1 MVLCINMVHIVPRS
15 GAVVFCSSVPYCLSF
30 LTFSLNS
37 SPTRAS
43 TVSGTLVAKT
53 DSKNLLFHANVTGKH
68 HEETVDRTG
77 RGRLSPFVCFCR
89 AG

>member
-1 MVLCINMVHIVPRS
+1 M
-15 GAVVFCSSVPYCLSF
+15 SF
-30 LTFSLNS
+30 LTFCFNS
-37 SPTRAS
+37 SPTLAS
-43 TVSGTLVAKT
+43 SVSGTLVAKT

-68 HEETVDRTG
+68 HEETVDRAG